1 MRTRHSAYSC
11 EDIGWMIHFR
21 FQILKRFLL
30 FADLGVFSRS
40 ASASSCTVCQAYPE
54 VRSVTSCDNSPTLH
68 STCCHFRLYL
78 FELHNLQ
85 SHFWDM
91 HRTKDESIPNDE
103 RSCLRRRKKAVF
115 CFATERMRCRASFHE
130 RSNPI
135 HKSVWQAPNFDLWTQ
150 SPSHP
155 CIRIQRHPRVAQ
167 CFARILRFSVIFFFL
182 CKEDWMTPCIY

>member
-85 SHFWDM
+85 SRFWDM
-91 HRTKDESIPNDE
+91 HTTNDKLIPNDE
-103 RSCLRRRKKAVF
+103 RSCLRRRKKRY
-115 CFATERMRCRASFHE
+115 FAS
-130 RSNPI
+130 
-135 HKSVWQAPNFDLWTQ
+135 
-150 SPSHP
+150 
-155 CIRIQRHPRVAQ
+155 QRNECA
-167 CFARILRFSVIFFFL
+167 AELRFM
-182 CKEDWMTPCIY
+182 KEAIPYTSPFGRLRTSICGPRARHTYAFGVYGTLGYLRLETRVP